1 MATPTSRIEEHP
13 DLREMRARYAQAAAT
28 PTAQGLEALTMLAGV
43 FLLLSPWIVGFTR
56 FNALTVNNFVTGI
69 TLAVIGLGL
78 AMAFERTHGLSM
90 AVCAIGA
97 WTVLSPWLVT
107 GNVDTTRTILT
118 NVITGGIVFLLGL
131 ALLALGRKGG
141 KGSRARR
148 ESGASG

>member
-13 DLREMRARYAQAAAT
+13 DLVEMRARYARAAST

-43 FLLLSPWIVGFTR
+43 FLLISPWIVGFTR

-69 TLAVIGLGL
+69 TLAVIGLTL
-78 AMAFERTHGLSM
+78 AVAFERTYGLSM

-107 GNVDTTRTILT
+107 GNVDTIRTILT
-118 NVITGGIVFLLGL
+118 NVITGGLLFLLGL
-131 ALLALGRKGG
+131 ALLAVGRRGG
-141 KGSRARR
+141 KGARAHRKG
-148 ESGASG
+148 ETSG